1 MIMEEI
7 NKEEFIGKYLDKHMK
22 NHNLPMGMQYYAL
35 LGATEEKAEKAY
47 KAKIKKLTKTKK
59 QNGTI

>member
-1 MIMEEI
+1 MKI
-7 NKEEFIGKYLDKHMK
+7 NKQEFIGKYLDKHMK

-47 KAKIKKLTKTKK
+47 KAKVKLLNKLKR
-59 QNGTI
+59 NDI